1 MKSDS
6 LSNITSYIPQ
16 ITRKYYDEGFTF
28 LEILQQMKLFSFFTI
43 STSSQFISGPIW
55 TAVSSLM
62 IVIVTVLVFQ
72 SKGLYRILTHWGS
85 IHSGHLFLILS
96 HFMQDTGCFC
106 LDEQTLQGGKHTSI
120 PSLVR
125 QQSRDRD
132 HPWVRGCHGPGHR
145 KDWGLCKNTEV
156 KIQNIQNENQSNQC
170 TGRHHVQC

>member
-1 MKSDS
+1 MLWWRIYLFRDFAT
-6 LSNITSYIPQ
+6 NEVIFIFHNFHIITIYFWANM
-16 ITRKYYDEGFTF
+16 DG
-28 LEILQQMKLFSFFTI
+28 SFFTHDWDCHRVCF
-43 STSSQFISGPIW
+43 SMKRVVQNTDALRFNSFC
-55 TAVSSLM
+55 
-62 IVIVTVLVFQ
+62 
-72 SKGLYRILTHWGS
+72 

-145 KDWGLCKNTEV
+145 KDWGLCKNTQV
-156 KIQNIQNENQSNQC
+156 KIKNIKTPGAGTSNFHLKPFKLLNVIS
-170 TGRHHVQC
+170 RIYF